1 VRQKVIN
8 YGQRESESLKAPM
21 TEKHFSSQ
29 FENELH
35 VVSAQLSELGCQVDA
50 QICQAIVALS
60 NFDAQGAQQ
69 VLAAEEEVNA
79 LEAEI
84 DHEITNVI
92 ARRQPAARD
101 LRLLMA
107 MSKASSN
114 LERVGNE
121 ADRMAHKVLTL
132 IGGDARGALPFQELS
147 VVARLTTGL
156 LGKALE
162 AFTQLDLTAAV
173 AVIKE
178 NRLRSRE
185 VDALVRK
192 LVNRMIEKP
201 HMTSFCVELI
211 SLAKSLELVVDHAR
225 HIAEL
230 VIYVVQGAD
239 VRHTP
244 VEQVESLVK

>member
-1 VRQKVIN
+1 
-8 YGQRESESLKAPM
+8 M

-35 VVSAQLSELGCQVDA
+35 AVSARLSELGRQVDA
-50 QICQAIVALS
+50 QICQAIDALTH
-60 NFDAQGAQQ
+60 FDSQGAQQ
-69 VLAAEEEVNA
+69 VLAAEAEINA
-79 LEAEI
+79 LEVEI
-84 DHEITNVI
+84 DHEITSII

-132 IGGDARGALPFQELS
+132 IDGNTRGTLPSQELS
-147 VVARLTTGL
+147 VVARLTTEL
-156 LGKALE
+156 LGKALD
-162 AFTQLDLTAAV
+162 AFAQLDPAAAV
-173 AVIKE
+173 AVMKE

-185 VDALVRK
+185 VDTFVHK
-192 LVNRMIEKP
+192 LVNRMIETP
-201 HMTSFCVELI
+201 RMTSFCVELI
-211 SLAKSLELVVDHAR
+211 SLAKSLELIVDHAK

-244 VEQVESLVK
+244 IEQIEPLLE

>member
-1 VRQKVIN
+1 MN
-8 YGQRESESLKAPM
+8 
-21 TEKHFSSQ
+21 EKHLSSQ

-35 VVSAQLSELGCQVDA
+35 VVSARLTELGSQVDA
-50 QICQAIVALS
+50 QICQAVDALS
-60 NFDAQGAQQ
+60 HFDAEGAQQ
-69 VLAAEEEVNA
+69 VLAAEARVNA
-79 LEAEI
+79 LEIEI
-84 DHEITNVI
+84 DHDITSII

-121 ADRMAHKVLTL
+121 ADRMAHRVLTL
-132 IGGDARGALPFQELS
+132 IESGVRGVLPSQELS
-147 VVARLTTGL
+147 VVAKVTTDL

-162 AFTQLDLTAAV
+162 AFAQLDLDAAV
-173 AVIKE
+173 AVMNE

-185 VDALVRK
+185 VDALVHK
-192 LVNRMIEKP
+192 LVNRMIEIP
-201 HMTSFCVELI
+201 RMTSFCVELI
-211 SLAKSLELVVDHAR
+211 ALVKSLELVVDHAR

-230 VIYVVQGAD
+230 VVYVVQGAD

-244 VEQVESLVK
+244 VEQVESLLH